1 MIRFE
6 RLSKVFRRNGMT
18 RTILRDVSFTLPD
31 ARGIAVIGR
40 NGAGKSTLLRL
51 IAGTLQPDAGRVVMD
66 ETISWP
72 MGFAGGF
79 HPALTGRQNTR
90 FVARIHGRDATAL
103 ERFVEDFAELGSAF
117 HQPVETYSTGM
128 RARLAFATSIGI
140 DFDCYLVDEII
151 GVGDAAF
158 RRKCQRSF
166 RQRLRRARVL
176 MVSHNADTLRV
187 FCQSALLI
195 EAGRLTWFPD
205 LEDGLA
211 AHERN
216 LGLRPALEPI

>member
-1 MIRFE
+1 MIHLV
-6 RLSKVFRRNGMT
+6 RLTKTFRHNG
-18 RTILRDVSFTLPD
+18 RARQILRDVSFSLPEVP
-31 ARGIAVIGR
+31 GIAVLGR

-51 IAGTLQPDAGRVVMD
+51 IAGVLQPDAGRVVVD
-66 ETISWP
+66 GTISWP

-79 HPALTGRQNTR
+79 HPALTGRQNAR
-90 FVARIHGRDATAL
+90 FVARIHGRDPSAL
-103 ERFVEDFAELGSAF
+103 ERFVADYSELGAAF

-166 RQRLRRARVL
+166 RQRLQRARVL
-176 MVSHNADTLRV
+176 MVSHNADTLRS

-195 EAGRLTWFPD
+195 ERGEITWFPD
-205 LEDGLA
+205 LEAGLA

-216 LGLRPALEPI
+216 LGLQTA

>member
-1 MIRFE
+1 MIRLE
-6 RLSKVFRRNGMT
+6 RLTKQFCRNGSV

-31 ARGIAVIGR
+31 VPGIAVLGR

-51 IAGTLQPDAGRVVMD
+51 IAGSLQPDAGRVISNGA
-66 ETISWP
+66 ISWP

-79 HPALTGRQNTR
+79 HPALTGMQNTR
-90 FVARIHGRDATAL
+90 FVARIHGRDASGLAD
-103 ERFVEDFAELGSAF
+103 FVAEYAELGAAF

-140 DFDCYLVDEII
+140 DFDTYLVDEII

-166 RQRLRRARVL
+166 REQLRRARVL
-176 MVSHNADTLRV
+176 MVSHNADTLRS

-195 EAGRLTWFPD
+195 EAGQLFWFPE

-211 AHERN
+211 YHDRN
-216 LGLRPALEPI
+216 LGLLPA

>member
-1 MIRFE
+1 MIHLI
-6 RLSKVFRRNGMT
+6 RLTKTYRHNG
-18 RTILRDVSFTLPD
+18 RARQILRDVSFSLPEVP
-31 ARGIAVIGR
+31 GIAVLGR

-51 IAGTLQPDAGRVVMD
+51 IAGVLQPDAGRVVVD
-66 ETISWP
+66 GTISWP

-79 HPALTGRQNTR
+79 HPALTGRQNAR
-90 FVARIHGRDATAL
+90 FVARIHGRDPSAL
-103 ERFVEDFAELGSAF
+103 ERFVADYSELGAAF

-166 RQRLRRARVL
+166 RQRLQRARVL
-176 MVSHNADTLRV
+176 MVSHNSDTLRS

-195 EAGRLTWFPD
+195 EAGEITWFPD
-205 LEDGLA
+205 LEAGLE

-216 LGLRPALEPI
+216 LGLQTA